1 MEHPQLDSGEWARM
15 EQRLGGAA
23 VLEKSARKHKALRRR
38 RGVRDATG
46 LLRLSL
52 MYGPGGQSLRSTA
65 ALASAAG
72 IAELSDVGVLRR
84 LRGAG
89 DWLEALCQER
99 FAQIARAL
107 APRVAT
113 RPIRLIDGSRIEGPG
128 ATGWRLHLCFAPEE
142 GRMVQAAITPLKQG
156 ERLDRLAAGPGEL
169 WIGDRGYPQP
179 DGLRATLA
187 AGADVLVRL
196 TWNSLR
202 LIDAKQRPLD
212 WPRLFEKAARRGR
225 LDMAVRVTRARGSF
239 KPLPLRLVMIRK
251 PLRAADTARRK
262 AQRASQKGQHRKTD
276 PRTLDGAG
284 FLILL
289 TSLDRKAWSPRRLG
303 KLYGVRWQV
312 ELAIKRMKSLLH
324 IDELRAKDPALARAW
339 LYAHLLF
346 ALQTEA
352 VAAALDTEPP

>member
-1 MEHPQLDSGEWARM
+1 M
-15 EQRLGGAA
+15 EQRLGGGA
-23 VLEKSARKHKALRRR
+23 VLERSARKHKALRRR
-38 RGVRDATG
+38 RGVRDAPT

-52 MYGPGGQSLRSTA
+52 IYGPGGQSLRSAA
-65 ALASAAG
+65 ALAAAG
-72 IAELSDVGVLRR
+72 GLADLSDVALLRR

-89 DWLEALCQER
+89 DWLEALCQEQ
-99 FAQIARAL
+99 FARIARAL

-142 GRMVQAAITPLKQG
+142 GRTVRATITPLRQG

-202 LIDAKQRPLD
+202 LVDAKQRPLD
-212 WPRLFEKAARRGR
+212 WMRLFERAAARGR
-225 LDMAVRVTRARGSF
+225 LDMAVRVTKPRGAF
-239 KPLPLRLVMIRK
+239 IPLPLRLVMIRK
-251 PLRAADTARRK
+251 PSRAADTARRK
-262 AQRASQKGQHRKTD
+262 ARRASQKAQRRKTD
-276 PRTLDGAG
+276 PRTLAGAG

-289 TSLDRKAWSPRRLG
+289 TSLDKQAWPARRLG

-324 IDELRAKDPALARAW
+324 IDELRAKDAALARAW

-346 ALQTEA
+346 ALLAEE
-352 VAAALDTEPP
+352 VAAALDAEPP